1 MVQLSNG
8 GTAFSCRTWC
18 GTLRRAEDLR
28 NRRNGRRSIE
38 ENKGMYNCWSFRGIG
53 AFLFSEVLNQDFKN
67 YICSVL
73 VYYVERMPLAL
84 KNKVANVA
92 SDKNKE
98 KSCTKGSI

>member
-18 GTLRRAEDLR
+18 GPLRRAEDLR

-38 ENKGMYNCWSFRGIG
+38 ENKGQYNCWSLTGIG
-53 AFLFSEVLNQDFKN
+53 AFLFNQDFSN

-84 KNKVANVA
+84 KNRVANVA
-92 SDKNKE
+92 SDKII
-98 KSCTKGSI
+98 SVQC